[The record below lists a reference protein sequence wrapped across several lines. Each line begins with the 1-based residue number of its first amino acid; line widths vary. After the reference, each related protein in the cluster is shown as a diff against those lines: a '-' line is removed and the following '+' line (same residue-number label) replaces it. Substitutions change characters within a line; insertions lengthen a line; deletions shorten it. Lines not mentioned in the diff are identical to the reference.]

1 MVTKEV
7 GISGAVGKQVY
18 YVASGAISA
27 GTRPVILRG
36 LSMFP
41 KTSAASVTI
50 RDGNASGTTVINY
63 SAVANDSNS
72 LVFPGKGLPFDK
84 GMHVKVL
91 GTTGALC
98 YLFID

>member
-1 MVTKEV
+1 MITKEV
-7 GISGAVGKQVY
+7 GISGTVGKQTY
-18 YVASGAISA
+18 ATTIKK
-27 GTRPVILRG
+27 RLLG

-50 RDGNASGTTVINY
+50 RDGNASGAVVLTH
-63 SAVANDSNS
+63 SSVANDSGPV
-72 LVFPGKGLPFDK
+72 VFPQPIRFDK